1 MNKVVKLVRGELVRL
16 YKNKIIPV
24 SAVVSLI
31 WILLIVFSSTEEVA
45 GLLPMI
51 LVLDAGMLGII
62 YLAASFYLEKQEGS
76 LKSLFV
82 SPLSAEEIL
91 VSKIIVSLI
100 TGLVSSA
107 LLVLTFRLVH
117 KQDINFLWLFLSLL
131 FITLSHS
138 LLGFVIILNCRDF
151 AQMLGIYAA
160 YALLF
165 FLPTVLFL
173 LEIIPGNLEIL
184 LLVSPTH
191 SAFVLAQ
198 KAFGEGNWGQAVGAL
213 AYLAVLG
220 AGLYRYVIGKFKEHA
235 VQG

>member
-16 YKNKIIPV
+16 YKNKIISV

>member
-51 LVLDAGMLGII
+51 LVLDAGMLEII

-220 AGLYRYVIGKFKEHA
+220 AGLYWYVIGKFKEHA